1 MRFLK
6 YPLPTEITRLRRS
19 IEERQHSLENIDVS
33 TDQSSHEETLSK
45 DLALLRAKLTSAIKR
60 HSFELKPSTRT
71 CNFKV
76 TPHDSA
82 TTTMKMSAKFT
93 QIPVNSS
100 DAITGHKLQ
109 GLTKDSLVVYE
120 WDSDTCWI
128 YVVLSRVRTLK
139 GLYLIRPIRRSDIKP
154 ARREYLDF
162 MVRMETLANLEVER
176 FRTFHRRMN

>member
-6 YPLPTEITRLRRS
+6 YPLPTEITSLRKR
-19 IEERQHSLENIDVS
+19 IEEMQQSLDVL
-33 TDQSSHEETLSK
+33 TDQSSHKETLAE

-60 HSFELKPSTRT
+60 HRFELKPSTRT

-76 TPHDSA
+76 TPHDAA
-82 TTTMKMSAKFT
+82 TESLKMSAKFT

-154 ARREYLDF
+154 ASREYLDF
-162 MVRMETLANLEVER
+162 MSRMETLANEEVER
-176 FRTFHRRMN
+176 FRTFHSRQG